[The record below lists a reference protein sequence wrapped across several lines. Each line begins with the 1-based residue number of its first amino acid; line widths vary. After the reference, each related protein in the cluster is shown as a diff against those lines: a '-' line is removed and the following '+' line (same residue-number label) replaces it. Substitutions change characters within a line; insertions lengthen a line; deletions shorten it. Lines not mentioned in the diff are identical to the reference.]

1 MNIYFS
7 LVIFSTL
14 FHLGHGQEGTVK
26 VFLEPIMPLKG
37 RPFTVQC
44 LLGIDADAAL
54 AVQGDIMFNMTD
66 KSFCKVPLSEYI
78 YCVKP
83 VPPVMVDKTCG
94 CHTLYEFAKIGNS
107 SHVYRKVFGFYFFFV
122 DITEHLHGVVVSC
135 GTKKIS
141 VNETMK
147 VVDFTSKPE
156 PQIYMCRTGTVHL
169 NWDFN
174 HNDELIK
181 VRYTPRMLV
190 WIGMPHTRYEGVID
204 VARYIYTTKTK
215 GKFAVD
221 KLHNVEM
228 RRIGRIPQLYIVQ
241 LESNH
246 SMVIQLNLTFFDSS
260 VHYVTEVNKSKHK
273 NYPKRNA
280 YSIHKRSIESEI
292 DLEDSFT
299 SRAPEI
305 NTTTASRRTLSPKTT
320 SAANSSISSSTPK
333 PIKFDIKNQGHWQWL
348 VDEATINVTNPPSAG
363 ATTTIDNSISFTG
376 NRLLTCL
383 VNEMPFSGTPP
394 VNLTLWKD
402 RRIEMTLPHV
412 NKLTRMYTNEEWIGH
427 NISCGLTGQ
436 ATMCLNP
443 NDPRVKP
450 FTKALAEFV
459 FKVRDPDNIDLW
471 LALYACQVSAS
482 LMMMI
487 WAVSLMLRHV
497 ALLIRF
503 ERMRHLYER
512 MRREN
517 ADALRANDDS
527 LVDDKTSVLSDI

>member
-1 MNIYFS
+1 MNIYFT

-26 VFLEPIMPLKG
+26 LFLEPIMPLKG
-37 RPFTVQC
+37 RPYTLQC
-44 LLGIDADAAL
+44 LLGVDADAAL
-54 AVQGDIMFNMTD
+54 AVQGDIIFNMTD
-66 KSFCKVPLSEYI
+66 ESFCSVPLSEYI
-78 YCVKP
+78 YCDKA
-83 VPPVMVDKTCG
+83 VPPVLVDKTCG

-122 DITEHLHGVVVSC
+122 DITEHLHGHVVSC

-147 VVDFTSKPE
+147 VVG
-156 PQIYMCRTGTVHL
+156 RTGTVHL

-181 VRYTPRMLV
+181 ARYTPRMLV
-190 WIGMPHTRYEGVID
+190 WIGMPQTRYEGVID

-221 KLHNVEM
+221 KLQNVEM

-246 SMVIQLNLTFFDSS
+246 SMVIQLNLTFFDSF

-273 NYPKRNA
+273 IYRKRNA
-280 YSIHKRSIESEI
+280 YSIHKRSIESEE
-292 DLEDSFT
+292 EDSFT

-305 NTTTASRRTLSPKTT
+305 NKTTASRRTRSPKTT
-320 SAANSSISSSTPK
+320 SATDNFTSSSTPK
-333 PIKFDIKNQGHWQWL
+333 PIKFDVKNQGHWQWL
-348 VDEATINVTNPPSAG
+348 VDETTLNVTMPPSAG

-402 RRIEMTLPHV
+402 RRIEMSLPHV
-412 NKLTRMYTNEEWIGH
+412 YKLTRMYTNEEWFGH
-427 NISCGLTGQ
+427 NISCGLTGK

-459 FKVRDPDNIDLW
+459 FKVRAPDNIDLW

-527 LVDDKTSVLSDI
+527 LVDDKTSVLSDVGDLR